1 MHIHIEPK
9 HRAISVHPELWYPF
23 LHKKKKKERERQR
36 RKREKSKCTCKHCPS
51 GGILE
56 GKELELSVQRI

>member
-1 MHIHIEPK
+1 MHILIEAK

-23 LHKKKKKERERQR
+23 LHNK
-36 RKREKSKCTCKHCPS
+36 KREEKGRNLPKCTCKHCAS
-51 GGILE
+51 GRILE